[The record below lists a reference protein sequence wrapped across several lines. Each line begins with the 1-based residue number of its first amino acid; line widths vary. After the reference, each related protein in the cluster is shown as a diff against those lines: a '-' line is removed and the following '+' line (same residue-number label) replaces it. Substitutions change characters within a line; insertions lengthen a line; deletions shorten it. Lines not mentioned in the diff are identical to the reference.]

1 MNWTK
6 LPAVATTL
14 AAVLIAAPAPAY
26 ADPVPSTDEVV
37 AIMAKLTDPG
47 IPAANKTD
55 IVAPGFAPDE
65 AQTIDDHLNRLN
77 TGGYIPLNFVIT
89 DIQPAPITSQ
99 GHHGRPSW
107 GSRHTAWADCAGRPG
122 WALAESLMTP
132 QWPR

>member
-89 DIQPAPITSQ
+89 DIQPAPNNFAGAIMAAPHGVRGTPPGPIVLVDQ
-99 GHHGRPSW
+99 DGHWLNHS
-107 GSRHTAWADCAGRPG
+107 
-122 WALAESLMTP
+122 
-132 QWPR
+132 